1 MNSFNHLKGILMKID
16 GIISMWQEDSK
27 IDETELSRESLN
39 IPLLHSK
46 YLRYFSEERLK
57 LRALKMKQ
65 KHLHQR
71 LMDYYRGDLNNPEDL
86 AEIGRE
92 PYPHKRLKQEVSYYV
107 ESDEDMVQINTK
119 IAYQQEMVDVLEE
132 ILKSINTRGFAI
144 KNSIDFLKFTNGM

>member
-65 KHLHQR
+65 KNLHQR

-132 ILKSINTRGFAI
+132 ILKSINTRGFVI
-144 KNSIDFLKFTNGM
+144 SNSIKFLQFTNGQ

>member
-1 MNSFNHLKGILMKID
+1 
-16 GIISMWQEDSK
+16 
-27 IDETELSRESLN
+27 
-39 IPLLHSK
+39 
-46 YLRYFSEERLK
+46 
-57 LRALKMKQ
+57 MKQ

>member
-1 MNSFNHLKGILMKID
+1 MKID
-16 GIISMWQEDSK
+16 NIISMWQEDSK

-65 KHLHQR
+65 KNLHQR

-132 ILKSINTRGFAI
+132 ILKSINTRRFVI
-144 KNSIDFLKFTNGM
+144 SNSIKFLQFTNGQ

>member
-1 MNSFNHLKGILMKID
+1 MNRIILMKID
-16 GIISMWQEDSK
+16 NIISMWQEDSK

-65 KHLHQR
+65 KNLHQR